1 MTFPIR
7 FKNQNITTPK
17 GHAFE
22 VPTEALQKL
31 IESELGN
38 LKEWPAKISHK
49 TATSLALSAIDR
61 MPDFRKQVI
70 EGFLRDLSSDQIIM
84 WADEPDTLVQLQNE
98 IWLPLIDQFNEKF
111 KASLKPSISL
121 FPETIEEDELAGVRS
136 YLESLDDFMLTG
148 LSHLADL
155 THSPIL
161 AILGFENKM
170 SVDQIFSI
178 AQLHESHQRQKWGE
192 DVLALERE
200 EEIKTEVEE
209 TLSYLRAL
217 SS

>member
-1 MTFPIR
+1 MSFPIR
-7 FKNQNITTPK
+7 LKNQEIKTPK

-31 IESELGN
+31 IESELSS
-38 LKEWPAKISHK
+38 LKEWPAKVSHK
-49 TATSLALSAIDR
+49 TATSLALSALDR
-61 MPDFRKQVI
+61 VSDFRIQVI
-70 EGFLRDLSSDQIIM
+70 EELLRDLSSDQIIL

-98 IWLPLIDQFNEKF
+98 IWLPLIHQFNDKF
-111 KASLKPSISL
+111 KTSLKPSISL
-121 FPETIEEDELAGVRS
+121 FPEAIQKDEVDGVRN
-136 YLESLDDFMLTG
+136 YLASLDDFMLTG

-161 AILGFENKM
+161 AILGFESKM
-170 SVDQIFSI
+170 TADQIFSI

-200 EEIKTEVEE
+200 GEIKIEVAE
-209 TLSYLRAL
+209 TLNFLCAL
-217 SS
+217 S

>member
-7 FKNQNITTPK
+7 FKNQDITTPK
-17 GHAFE
+17 GHAFA

-31 IESELGN
+31 IESELVN
-38 LKEWPAKISHK
+38 FKEWPAKISHK

-61 MPDFRKQVI
+61 MPGFRVHVI
-70 EGFLRDLSSDQIIM
+70 EGLLRDLSSDQIIM

-98 IWLPLIDQFNEKF
+98 IWLPLIHQFTEKF
-111 KASLKPSISL
+111 KTSLKPSISL
-121 FPETIEEDELAGVRS
+121 FSEAIEEDKLAAVHK
-136 YLESLDDFMLTG
+136 YLESLDNFTLTG

-170 SVDQIFSI
+170 TADQIFSI

-200 EEIKTEVEE
+200 GEIKAEVAE
-209 TLSYLRAL
+209 TLNFLCAL
-217 SS
+217 S

>member
-1 MTFPIR
+1 MRFPIR
-7 FKNQNITTPK
+7 FKNQDIKTPK
-17 GHAFE
+17 GNSFL

-31 IESELGN
+31 IESELGT

-61 MPDFRKQVI
+61 MADFRVQVI
-70 EGFLRDLSSDQIIM
+70 EGLLKDLPSDQIIM

-98 IWLPLIDQFNEKF
+98 IWLPLIHQFNAKF
-111 KASLKPSISL
+111 KSALKPSISL
-121 FPETIEEDELAGVRS
+121 FPEEVIEDYVKGVRQ
-136 YLESLDDFMLTG
+136 YLESLNDFTLTG

-161 AILGFENKM
+161 AILGFEGKM
-170 SVDQIFSI
+170 VADQIFGI

-192 DVLALERE
+192 DILALERE
-200 EEIKTEVEE
+200 TEIKAEVEE
-209 TLSYLRAL
+209 TLAYLIAL
-217 SS
+217 

>member
-31 IESELGN
+31 IESELGT

-61 MPDFRKQVI
+61 MPDFRGQVI
-70 EGFLRDLSSDQIIM
+70 KGFLRDLSSDQTIM

-98 IWLPLIDQFNEKF
+98 IWLPLIDQFNAKF
-111 KASLKPSISL
+111 QTSLKPSISL
-121 FPETIEEDELAGVRS
+121 FPKTIQENELAGVRN
-136 YLESLDDFMLTG
+136 YLESLDDFTLTG

-170 SVDQIFSI
+170 SADQVFII

-192 DVLALERE
+192 DPFALDRE
-200 EEIKTEVEE
+200 GEIKREVEE
-209 TLSYLRAL
+209 TLEYLTAL
-217 SS
+217 